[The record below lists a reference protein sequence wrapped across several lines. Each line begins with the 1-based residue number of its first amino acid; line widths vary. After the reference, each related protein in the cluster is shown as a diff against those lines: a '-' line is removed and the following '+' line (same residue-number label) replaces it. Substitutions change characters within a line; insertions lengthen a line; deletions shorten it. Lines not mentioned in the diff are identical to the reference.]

1 MTTYASNASPEQIAA
16 FIKRQSSLVV
26 LTHAKPDGDA
36 LGSALTVARAAAR
49 VGVPAECWLLGPF
62 PAWMDHFEGETPVR
76 KLSPDNVQ
84 LPTTGAFADPS
95 GVVVVD
101 TGAWQQIRP
110 LDAWL
115 KPRADRAAIVD
126 HHLHGDADAAH
137 LRLVTTRAA
146 SCTEALAPVVD
157 ALLKTNGKAIPLEV
171 ATPMYLGLATDTGW
185 LRFSNTS
192 ADTLRL
198 AARLVESGVDHPAI
212 YQAVEQQQVI
222 TRPRLLGLALSSLET
237 FHGGRV
243 AVMSV
248 RDADLRALSAVGE
261 DTGGFAEPVMAV
273 SQVQV
278 VVSLTEMPMQA
289 DGLPLTK
296 ASLRSKPGPNA
307 VDVAAI
313 AHGLGGGGHA
323 RAAGI
328 KLRLSLDEAK
338 STIVAALR

>member
-1 MTTYASNASPEQIAA
+1 MTTYTSSATSEQIAE
-16 FIKRQSSLVV
+16 FIKRQSSLVI

-36 LGSALTVARAAAR
+36 LGSALTVARAAAHA
-49 VGVPAECWLLGPF
+49 GVPSECWFLGPF
-62 PAWMDHFEGETPVR
+62 PSWTEHFASTTPIR
-76 KLSPDNVQ
+76 KLSPDNVI
-84 LPTTGAFADPS
+84 LPTSGPFADPS

-101 TGAWQQIRP
+101 TGAWQQLRP

-115 KPRADRAAIVD
+115 RPRADRAAIID
-126 HHLHGDADAAH
+126 HHLQGDADAAR
-137 LRLVTTRAA
+137 LRLITPRAA

-157 ALLKTNGKAIPLEV
+157 ALLATQGQHIPLDV
-171 ATPMYLGLATDTGW
+171 ATAMYLGLATDTGW
-185 LRFSNTS
+185 LRFSNTT
-192 ADTLRL
+192 AATLRL
-198 AARLVESGVDHPAI
+198 AARLIESGVDHPAI

-237 FHGGRV
+237 FHAGRV

-248 RDADLRALSAVGE
+248 RDADLRALGAVGE

-278 VVSLTEMPMQA
+278 VVSLTEMPIQA

-296 ASLRSKPGPNA
+296 ASLRSKPGPGA
-307 VDVAAI
+307 IDVAAI
-313 AHGLGGGGHA
+313 AHSLGGGGHA

-328 KLRLSLDEAK
+328 KLRQPLDAAK
-338 STIVAALR
+338 ATIVAALA